1 MLIFIMIVHLHF
13 CHLLPTLLPPLSCH
27 SHSVTLANRLY
38 SCFFIF
44 SILTFFFWTNQS
56 QTIPSVLLKQLE
68 IIFQL
73 LHSLGSSVGNTNCA
87 FVGCSG
93 GLTPSPPLF
102 CSWQI
107 LVTPWEKA
115 GVSFISK
122 LCIHI
127 LTTTFLTTMGSASQ
141 QGGNILSLSF
151 NWPYRL

>member
-73 LHSLGSSVGNTNCA
+73 LHSLGSSVGKHELCLRRMFWRSYTQPSSVL
-87 FVGCSG
+87 FVADPSDSLRKSRSIFYFKTLYSYSHYHLSHYHGEC
-93 GLTPSPPLF
+93 LT
-102 CSWQI
+102 
-107 LVTPWEKA
+107 A
-115 GVSFISK
+115 GRQHTIPE
-122 LCIHI
+122 L
-127 LTTTFLTTMGSASQ
+127 
-141 QGGNILSLSF
+141 
-151 NWPYRL
+151 